1 MRSQLAISFGQYSG
15 AGAKEANQDFHG
27 LLVPEGGELVS
38 KGIAVALADG
48 ISTSTMGAAAAETAV
63 KSFLSDYYATSDAWS
78 VQTCAERV
86 IAATNSW
93 MHAHNQRTHGR
104 TLTDESRERGMV
116 CTFTGMVFKSRLAHL
131 FHIGD
136 ARVAR
141 LSGLSL
147 EPLTDAYRV
156 YLGGGESYLG
166 RAMGTDRHVEIDYR
180 QVPLQAGDVFVLT
193 TDGVHEYLSDTAIA
207 GIVCG
212 ASDLDDAAQAIAAAA
227 LANDSPDN
235 LTVQI
240 LRIESMPDGSL
251 DDLVGAEA
259 TLPPAPQLVP
269 GQDFEGYAI
278 EREIHSGSRSH
289 VYLARDKASGA
300 RVAIKVPATDHA
312 HDEAQM
318 QALLLEEWVAR
329 RVSNPHLLQAAPVRD
344 RRAYAYCVTEYVE
357 GQTLDVWMNDHR
369 QPDLALVRSILGQIA
384 RGLQALHRRE
394 MIHRDLRPRNI
405 VINGEATAKI
415 IDFGSV
421 QVAGLEEVAP
431 GADNSMFAGTM
442 QFSAPELYLVQPA
455 SPVSDIYSLG
465 VIAYRMLTGDLPY
478 GPRLA
483 NATTRA
489 AQRKLRYTPVIER
502 NPSVPD
508 WMDAAI
514 AKACAID
521 PGSRYGELSEF
532 VYDLSYPNPALSGPD
547 ALPLLA
553 RNPVLVWQAISA
565 ILGVMVAIL
574 LASRGH

>member
-1 MRSQLAISFGQYSG
+1 MRSELAISIGQFSS

-27 LLVPEGGELVS
+27 LLVPEGDELVS
-38 KGIAVALADG
+38 KGIAIALADG
-48 ISTSTMGAAAAETAV
+48 ISTSKLGAAAAETAV
-63 KSFLSDYYATSDAWS
+63 KCFLSDYYATSDAWS

-93 MHAHNQRTHGR
+93 MHAHNQRAQGR
-104 TLTDESRERGMV
+104 TLTDENRERGMV
-116 CTFTGMVFKSRLAHL
+116 CTFTGMVLKSRLAHL

-141 LSGLSL
+141 LCGKSV
-147 EPLTDAYRV
+147 EPLTDAHRV

-166 RAMGTDRHVEIDYR
+166 RAMGTDRHIEIDYR

-193 TDGVHEYLSDTAIA
+193 TDGVHEYLTDTAMAAIA
-207 GIVCG
+207 
-212 ASDLDDAAQAIAAAA
+212 SQSSTLESAAQAIGEAA
-227 LANDSPDN
+227 LANGSPDN

-240 LRIESMPDGSL
+240 IRIDTLPDGSL
-251 DDLVGAEA
+251 EDVVGAEGI
-259 TLPPAPQLVP
+259 LPPAPQLTP

-289 VYLARDKASGA
+289 VYLARDVTTGT
-300 RVAIKVPATDHA
+300 RVAIKVPSTDHA
-312 HDEAQM
+312 HDNSQL

-344 RRAYAYCVTEYVE
+344 RRTFAYSVTEYVE
-357 GQTLDVWMNDHR
+357 GQTLDVWMNDHQ
-369 QPDLALVRSILGQIA
+369 QPDFAEIRSILRQIA
-384 RGLQALHRRE
+384 SGLQALHRRE
-394 MIHRDLRPRNI
+394 MIHRDLRPRNV
-405 VINGEATAKI
+405 VINAEGTAKI

-421 QVAGLEEVAP
+421 HVAGLEEVAP
-431 GADNSMFAGTM
+431 GDDNSMFAGTM
-442 QFSAPELYLVQPA
+442 QFSAPELYLGQPA

-465 VIAYRMLTGDLPY
+465 VIAYRMLTGELPY

-489 AQRKLRYTPVIER
+489 AQKKLRYTPVIER
-502 NPSVPD
+502 NPAVPD

-521 PGSRYGELSEF
+521 PANRYAELSEF
-532 VYDLSYPNPALSGPD
+532 VYDLSHPNPALAGPD
-547 ALPLLA
+547 ARPLLE
-553 RNPVLVWQAISA
+553 RNPVLVWQVISA
-565 ILGVMVAIL
+565 SLAVMVVIL
-574 LASRGH
+574 MVSRG

>member
-1 MRSQLAISFGQYSG
+1 MRSQLSISFGQYSC

-27 LLVPEGGELVS
+27 LLVPKGSELVS
-38 KGIAVALADG
+38 KGIAIALADG
-48 ISTSTMGAAAAETAV
+48 ISTSALGAAAAETAV

-93 MHAHNQRTHGR
+93 MHAHNQRANGR
-104 TLTDESRERGMV
+104 LLTDESRERGMV
-116 CTFTGMVFKSRLAHL
+116 CTFTGVVLKSRLAHL
-131 FHIGD
+131 FHVGD

-141 LSGLSL
+141 LSGQSL
-147 EPLTDAYRV
+147 EPLTDAHRV

-180 QVPLQAGDVFVLT
+180 QLPLQAGDIFVLT
-193 TDGVHEYLSDTAIA
+193 TDGVHEYLTDVAMAAILVQSDNLDTAAHLIA
-207 GIVCG
+207 
-212 ASDLDDAAQAIAAAA
+212 QAA

-240 LRIESMPDGSL
+240 VRIDSLPEGSL

-259 TLPPAPQLVP
+259 NLPPAPQLMP
-269 GQDFEGYAI
+269 GQDFEGYAV

-289 VYLARDKASGA
+289 VYLARDKATGA

-329 RVSNPHLLQAAPVRD
+329 RVSNPHLLQAAPTRD

-357 GQTLDVWMNDHR
+357 GQTLDVWMNDHP
-369 QPDLALVRSILGQIA
+369 QPDLAEVRSILGQIA

-405 VINGEATAKI
+405 VINTEGTAKI

-442 QFSAPELYLVQPA
+442 QFSAPELYLGQPA
-455 SPVSDIYSLG
+455 SQASDIYSLG

-478 GPRLA
+478 GPRVA

-489 AQRKLRYTPVIER
+489 AQKKLRYTPVIAR

-514 AKACAID
+514 AKACTID
-521 PGSRYGELSEF
+521 PANRYAELSEF
-532 VYDLSYPNPALSGPD
+532 VYDLSHPNPALAGAD
-547 ALPLLA
+547 ARPLLT

-565 ILGVMVAIL
+565 ILAVMVAIL
-574 LASRGH
+574 VASRG